1 MQSIHSGLQKS
12 GPCTKLNTRDVTAL
26 NKSKKIIFAILIFA
40 IIAVGIA
47 AAVMAN
53 RHRYAPEPPAET
65 TAPETHPA
73 PETTE
78 AQTEKIF
85 TLADLT
91 PEQIAYFTAILAQEQ
106 PADFVRRMIVTGCNS
121 AQIQGY
127 LDNFPSDPIAVYVKD
142 GLLPRNGEAL
152 FAEWFVTTDVWQQI
166 QKMLADPLA
175 VIGEENAKRAEQ
187 EKLLSPASR
196 WEVLDYHSMC
206 IKDGHV
212 YMVAES
218 EITKEAGRD
227 VALMTP
233 GSPVLEIRVTDGRNT
248 RTIYT
253 QGDEIAEKLRYDP
266 DKPAFF
272 RLAE

>member
-1 MQSIHSGLQKS
+1 MSGKKD
-12 GPCTKLNTRDVTAL
+12 CDVAL
-26 NKSKKIIFAILIFA
+26 
-40 IIAVGIA
+40 
-47 AAVMAN
+47 
-53 RHRYAPEPPAET
+53 
-65 TAPETHPA
+65 
-73 PETTE
+73 
-78 AQTEKIF
+78 
-85 TLADLT
+85 DLML
-91 PEQIAYFTAILAQEQ
+91 LAQEGLSRDGSRAFLQEHMENCPSCRETYEALKLQ
-106 PADFVRRMIVTGCNS
+106 PESLQAPDNAAQEDQALRKGMKRAGKRMRLWKRIVAGCVLLVLVVLAINGVQAWRWNRTAALPLELYEVEMASYEAVLHLDVECFATNIYGFSMKAIPEDGYGLMADGDPVIVTY
-121 AQIQGY
+121 QVEY
-127 LDNFPSDPIAVYVKD
+127 Y
-142 GLLPRNGEAL
+142 
-152 FAEWFVTTDVWQQI
+152 
-166 QKMLADPLA
+166 PL
-175 VIGEENAKRAEQ
+175 RAEQ

-206 IKDGHV
+206 IKDGQV

-253 QGDEIAEKLRYDP
+253 QGDEIAEKLRYDS